1 MCHVSESSFL
11 LTQSVLIYRHCGVHG
26 GDVSHISKKCVKCF
40 TMLRVCW
47 CGTTLVLSQTLMF
60 CYFLNGGE
68 DSDNAQCR
76 EDMCKYVKGCSI
88 WSCSSSLS
96 EFRYIGRRYRSCGSW
111 CSLVSN
117 YTRRCV
123 NFFDDH
129 VAMCQNLNFLPLRTL
144 IPYAHGLADDR
155 VGVEEVMIG
164 EVTMDG
170 GRV

>member
-1 MCHVSESSFL
+1 
-11 LTQSVLIYRHCGVHG
+11 
-26 GDVSHISKKCVKCF
+26 
-40 TMLRVCW
+40 
-47 CGTTLVLSQTLMF
+47 
-60 CYFLNGGE
+60 
-68 DSDNAQCR
+68 
-76 EDMCKYVKGCSI
+76 
-88 WSCSSSLS
+88 
-96 EFRYIGRRYRSCGSW
+96 
-111 CSLVSN
+111 
-117 YTRRCV
+117 V